1 MERVTEPMAEAP
13 EQNAIRQA
21 GSGRIGRKIGG
32 VPVLAEL
39 TGIRGVRATARQ
51 LQGQFAV
58 PCSQNPNGVESV
70 PKADEGTIVELGN
83 LAAASPHKEMIE
95 ATDDLRSKGRSLRS
109 SPRTGKPF
117 TWRREAVG

>member
-13 EQNAIRQA
+13 GQNGIRQA
-21 GSGRIGRKIGG
+21 GSGRIGRKTGG
-32 VPVLAEL
+32 VPMPAEI
-39 TGIRGVRATARQ
+39 TGVRGARIAARQ
-51 LQGQFAV
+51 LQGQLAV
-58 PCSQNPNGVESV
+58 PCNRNPNGVESV

-83 LAAASPHKEMIE
+83 LAAASPNEMIE
-95 ATDDLRSKGRSLRS
+95 ATDDRRSKGRSLRS